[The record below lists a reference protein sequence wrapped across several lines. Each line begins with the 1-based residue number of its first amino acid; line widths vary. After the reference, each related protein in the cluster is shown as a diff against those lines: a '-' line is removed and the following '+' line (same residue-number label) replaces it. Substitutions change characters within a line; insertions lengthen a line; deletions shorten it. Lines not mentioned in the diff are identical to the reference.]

1 MNAPITLR
9 TRVFHLALIAV
20 AGLGI
25 AAPAS
30 AQTLKVLTAGA
41 FKQVVVA
48 LVPALEAKT
57 GMKIEI
63 DNDTAGALVRK
74 VQAGEPFDVLVL
86 PPNGLATLGKEGLV
100 DAGNIQP
107 VARVGIGVAVKAG
120 SPRPALAVLRGNLAP
135 EGAVVK
141 PSAASPELLRHRGRG
156 GQSSENKRGKC
167 VSHDPNLMR
176 TREANTVR
184 T

>member
-9 TRVFHLALIAV
+9 TRVFRCALSAL

-25 AAPAS
+25 AAPAP

-48 LVPALEAKT
+48 LAPALEAKT
-57 GMKIEI
+57 GMKVEV
-63 DNDTAGALVRK
+63 DNDTAGALVRR

-86 PPNGLATLGKEGLV
+86 PPNALASLGKEELV
-100 DAGNIQP
+100 DPGSIEP

-120 SPRPALAVLRGNLAP
+120 SPRPALETVEHFKEAVLRARKV
-135 EGAVVK
+135 AYI
-141 PSAASPELLRHRGRG
+141 
-156 GQSSENKRGKC
+156 
-167 VSHDPNLMR
+167 DP
-176 TREANTVR
+176 A
-184 T
+184 